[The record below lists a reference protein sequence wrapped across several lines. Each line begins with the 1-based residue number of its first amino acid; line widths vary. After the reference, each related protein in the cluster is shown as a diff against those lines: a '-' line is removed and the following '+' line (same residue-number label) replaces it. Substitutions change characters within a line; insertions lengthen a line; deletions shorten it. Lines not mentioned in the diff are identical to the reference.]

1 MTTLASLLNLGGP
14 DLVII
19 LGIVLLLFGAKHLPD
34 LARGM
39 SEAIRDLGEGRGFFN
54 MGSLEFLIIASLA
67 LLLIAAN
74 WLINPHL

>member
-1 MTTLASLLNLGGP
+1 MTTLASLLNLGGS
-14 DLVII
+14 DFVII

-39 SEAIRDLGEGRGFFN
+39 SEAMRDLRESRGFCN
-54 MGSLEFLIIASLA
+54 MGSLEFLIIAGLA